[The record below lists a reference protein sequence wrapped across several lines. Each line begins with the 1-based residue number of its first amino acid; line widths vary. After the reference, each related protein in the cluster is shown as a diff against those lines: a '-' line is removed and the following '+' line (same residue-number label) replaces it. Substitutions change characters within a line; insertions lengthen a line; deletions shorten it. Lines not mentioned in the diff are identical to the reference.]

1 MPPAILRSF
10 AAGLAATATLAAL
23 AASSAYASPSAAPTP
38 PAPSV
43 PADVQA
49 AMARDFGLTADGV
62 RERVLAEQKAER
74 TAAAIRSAVGD
85 RIAAMWFSAA
95 DGRLHVSVHGSA
107 DASVVERSG
116 AVAHQAQLSP
126 AQLDSTLATVGSWAR
141 GVPGVVSWGPDTSA
155 GRIEVSVDPALAT
168 ARTAVLRR
176 HLSGLGDQVRLVE
189 VHDAPRQQGGSVIGG
204 EAWYPGSESACSI
217 GFSVTRSGGA
227 KAFLTAGHCT
237 NNTNQTAYGKD
248 RSRLGVSNR
257 SGTGSVNSFE
267 GDFGIVDVDQAA
279 WQLAPTV
286 AGWGQGD
293 RQVTGSAQ
301 AVVGTAV
308 CRSGQTTGLRCGEV
322 TKVNQTVNYGNVSI
336 GGLSYTNACSA
347 GGDSGGS
354 YVTATGK
361 AVGLHSG
368 GGSATCSSGG
378 RTNTIFQP
386 VNEAL
391 SRFGVSLVTSS

>member
-1 MPPAILRSF
+1 
-10 AAGLAATATLAAL
+10 
-23 AASSAYASPSAAPTP
+23 
-38 PAPSV
+38 
-43 PADVQA
+43 
-49 AMARDFGLTADGV
+49 
-62 RERVLAEQKAER
+62 
-74 TAAAIRSAVGD
+74 
-85 RIAAMWFSAA
+85 MWFSAS
-95 DGRLHVSVHGSA
+95 DGRLHASVHGSA

-116 AVAHQAQLSP
+116 AVAHQVRLSR
-126 AQLDSTLATVGSWAR
+126 AQLDSTLATVDSWAR
-141 GVPGVVSWGPDTSA
+141 DVPGVVSWGPDTSA
-155 GRIEVSVDPALAT
+155 DRIEVSVDPARAT
-168 ARTAVLRR
+168 VGTAALRR
-176 HLSGLGDQVRLVE
+176 RLAGLGDRVRVVE

-204 EAWYPGSESACSI
+204 QAWYPGSEGACSI

-237 NNTNQTAYGKD
+237 NDANQIAYGKD
-248 RSRLGVSNR
+248 HSRLGVSNR

-267 GDFGIVDVDQAA
+267 GDFGIVDVDQAG

-293 RQVTGSAQ
+293 RRVTGSAQ

-308 CRSGQTTGLRCGEV
+308 CHSGQTTGLRCGQV

-336 GGLSYTNACSA
+336 GGLSYSNACSD

-368 GGSATCSSGG
+368 GSFATCSSGSG
-378 RTNTIFQP
+378 QTNTIFQP

-391 SRFGVSLVTSS
+391 SKFGASLVTSP